1 MSPVLSITLLWAGLL
16 VVVAFAWVKGQMP
29 ERLGSLSV
37 IVGGLLAV
45 LVHLVSPQ
53 GVVPTALLVLDG
65 LLAAAF
71 LFLAVCYGR
80 AWLGVAMLLQ
90 GVQFS
95 LHAYYFIGELR
106 HDMTYSLVN
115 NLVTIGILAA
125 IVIGTIDAMR
135 RRAA

>member
-1 MSPVLSITLLWAGLL
+1 
-16 VVVAFAWVKGQMP
+16 MP

-45 LVHLVSPQ
+45 LVHVVSPA
-53 GVVPTALLVLDG
+53 GAVPTTLLVLDG
-65 LLAAAF
+65 VLAAAF

-95 LHAYYFIGELR
+95 LHAYYFVGDLG